1 MSRSKVPKLLSL
13 IYVHN
18 PFYLISTC
26 LFVYGLKLLF
36 RSGDPSV
43 LFAPGSVGYMEPWG
57 LMASLAGITVLMA
70 VTAILIVRFGKVWE
84 DARSLLLIVL
94 LMLLAI
100 SVSFDELITLL
111 SDRDNARGYLYQ
123 MFVAGVLFAVGLA
136 EFLIRGLPIRLT
148 AGYRLPLYGFLTMFF
163 LWPALLLREVT
174 QFEVET
180 TRWLI
185 AAFPLMAGV
194 LTLTLM
200 PAIHRGATAVAN
212 NGTPWNWPLFPWT
225 PFVFIALA
233 VCFRS
238 YSLTMSFDAPLGSR
252 HFWDTTFG
260 LYQLVPF
267 LLAIFVVL
275 LEIGLVEKL
284 PKLQHGVMLT
294 APLLIVP
301 AYPWLVPWSRLPA
314 YTSFTNSVV
323 SDFASPVF
331 LTIVGLALLYG
342 RAWRKGVRYSQPG
355 FYAMVFLAGSI
366 GPQAF
371 GSRIWQ
377 LQTDLSYWP
386 LLVLGVVQL
395 IVAVRRRESMA
406 AFIGMILLV
415 CAANLSVRSHPD
427 LSTWRAMISVH
438 LAFASILIIGISFQD
453 DFAEILRDICP
464 PFLSLTM
471 LSGIVSL
478 IGRDL
483 GWIAI
488 AYAAG
493 FTALAVVLGRL
504 LRNQAYLTIAVIH
517 GCLGGIVGIGI
528 GVFAFFRSH
537 LPSGTKPLVLAV
549 VSFATALLIS
559 MLKSGLSRRFRM
571 WWLQRR
577 RSTS

>member
-1 MSRSKVPKLLSL
+1 MSRSQMPKLLSL

-36 RSGDPSV
+36 RSGNTSV
-43 LFAPGSVGYMEPWG
+43 LFAPGSVAYMEPWG

-94 LMLLAI
+94 FMLLAI

-111 SDRDNARGYLYQ
+111 SDRDNGRGHLYQ
-123 MFVAGVLFAVGLA
+123 MLVAGVLFSVGLA

-148 AGYRLPLYGFLTMFF
+148 AGYRLPLYGFLTLFF
-163 LWPALLLREVT
+163 LWPALLLRELT
-174 QFEVET
+174 LFEVQT

-185 AAFPLMAGV
+185 AAFPLVAGL
-194 LTLTLM
+194 LTIALI
-200 PAIHRGATAVAN
+200 PAIRKGAAAVAN

-267 LLAIFVVL
+267 LLAIFLVL

-284 PKLQHGVMLT
+284 PKLQRGVMLT
-294 APLLIVP
+294 APLLIIP

-331 LTIVGLALLYG
+331 LTIIGLTLLYA
-342 RAWRKGVRYSQPG
+342 RAWRKGVRYGQAG

-366 GPQAF
+366 GPRAF
-371 GSRIWQ
+371 GSRIWY
-377 LQTDLSYWP
+377 LQENVSYWP

-395 IVAVRRRESMA
+395 IIAFRRRESLS

-415 CAANLSVRSHPD
+415 CAANFSVRDFPD
-427 LSTWRAMISVH
+427 LNSWRAMITLH
-438 LAFASILIIGISFQD
+438 LAFAAMLIIGISFKD
-453 DFAEILRDICP
+453 DFAEVFSDICP
-464 PFLSLTM
+464 LFLSITM
-471 LSGIVSL
+471 FCGIVSL
-478 IGRDL
+478 ISRDL
-483 GWIAI
+483 GWLALGYAI
-488 AYAAG
+488 G
-493 FTALAVVLGRL
+493 FTVFAFLLGRL
-504 LRNQAYLTIAVIH
+504 LQNHGYLTVVAIHCGLGCIA
-517 GCLGGIVGIGI
+517 GIVIGT
-528 GVFAFFRSH
+528 VAFLRVH
-537 LPSGTKPLVLAV
+537 LVTGTKPVILAV
-549 VSFATALLIS
+549 VCFATAVLIS
-559 MLKSGLSRRFRM
+559 MLKSGLSRRIRM
-571 WWLQRR
+571 WWLLRR
-577 RSTS
+577 RST